1 MSDEETEKQLIPDDE
16 SPDCLKEGQET
27 PESSSGQAEND
38 SESRGQENRI
48 HVSEERIRLE
58 NEAYQK
64 HFLALQQEIEEIRKK
79 FPDTSETSGDEDPV
93 KRLSG
98 EVTELKN
105 GFGELKEL
113 IQKSQEKS
121 AQQINQNQP
130 FQPYQQPIQQVF
142 PQSNP
147 YYPPMF
153 QTSTIMPAP
162 PLPFIH
168 TPSFAPANIV
178 PPVLN
183 GSSFNNQ
190 NGGK

>member
-16 SPDCLKEGQET
+16 SPDCLKEEHGISEL
-27 PESSSGQAEND
+27 SSGQAEND
-38 SESRGQENRI
+38 SEIRGQETRI

-79 FPDTSETSGDEDPV
+79 FPDTSETSGEEDPV

-113 IQKSQEKS
+113 LRKSQEKS
-121 AQQINQNQP
+121 TQQVNQNQP
-130 FQPYQQPIQQVF
+130 FQPYQQPIQQIF
-142 PQSNP
+142 PQPNP

>member
-16 SPDCLKEGQET
+16 SPDCLKEGQEIS
-27 PESSSGQAEND
+27 ESSSEQAEND
-38 SESRGQENRI
+38 SENKKQENSI

-113 IQKSQEKS
+113 LRKSQEKS
-121 AQQINQNQP
+121 TQQINQNQP
-130 FQPYQQPIQQVF
+130 FQPYQQPIQQIF
-142 PQSNP
+142 PQPNP

-183 GSSFNNQ
+183 GSSFNKQ

>member
-1 MSDEETEKQLIPDDE
+1 M
-16 SPDCLKEGQET
+16 
-27 PESSSGQAEND
+27 
-38 SESRGQENRI
+38 
-48 HVSEERIRLE
+48 E

-79 FPDTSETSGDEDPV
+79 FPDSSEEEINDDPV

-121 AQQINQNQP
+121 IQQMNQNQP
-130 FQPYQQPIQQVF
+130 FQPFQHPIQQVF
-142 PQSNP
+142 PQPNP

>member
-38 SESRGQENRI
+38 SENRGQKNRI

-113 IQKSQEKS
+113 LQKSQEKS
-121 AQQINQNQP
+121 TQQVNQNQP
-130 FQPYQQPIQQVF
+130 FQPYQQPIQQIF
-142 PQSNP
+142 PQPNP

>member
-16 SPDCLKEGQET
+16 SPDCLKEEHGISEL
-27 PESSSGQAEND
+27 SSGQAEND
-38 SESRGQENRI
+38 SEIKKQENRI

-79 FPDTSETSGDEDPV
+79 FPDASEAHGDEDPV

-142 PQSNP
+142 PQPNP

>member
-16 SPDCLKEGQET
+16 SPDCLKEGQEIS
-27 PESSSGQAEND
+27 ESSSGQAEND
-38 SESRGQENRI
+38 SENKKQANSI

-64 HFLALQQEIEEIRKK
+64 HFLALQQEIEDIRKK

-113 IQKSQEKS
+113 LRKSQEKS
-121 AQQINQNQP
+121 TQQMNQNQP

-142 PQSNP
+142 PQPNP

>member
-16 SPDCLKEGQET
+16 SPDCLKEEHGIS
-27 PESSSGQAEND
+27 ESSSGQAEND
-38 SESRGQENRI
+38 SESRGQETRI
-48 HVSEERIRLE
+48 HVSEDRIRLE

-121 AQQINQNQP
+121 TQQMNQNQP
-130 FQPYQQPIQQVF
+130 FQPYQHPIQQVF
-142 PQSNP
+142 PQPNP

-168 TPSFAPANIV
+168 TPSFAPANII

>member
-1 MSDEETEKQLIPDDE
+1 MSVYETEKQLIPDDE
-16 SPDCLKEGQET
+16 SENCLKDDYKGNSDSTIQN
-27 PESSSGQAEND
+27 END
-38 SESRGQENRI
+38 FEDKGSENGI

-113 IQKSQEKS
+113 LQKSQEKS
-121 AQQINQNQP
+121 TQQVNQNQP
-130 FQPYQQPIQQVF
+130 FQPYQQPIQQIF
-142 PQSNP
+142 PQPNP

>member
-16 SPDCLKEGQET
+16 SPDCLKEGQEI
-27 PESSSGQAEND
+27 SGSNSNMEEND
-38 SESRGQENRI
+38 SGNRDQENRI
-48 HVSEERIRLE
+48 HVSGERIRLE

-79 FPDTSETSGDEDPV
+79 FPDSSEEEINDDPV

-121 AQQINQNQP
+121 IQQMNQNQP
-130 FQPYQQPIQQVF
+130 FQPFQHPIQQVF
-142 PQSNP
+142 PQPNP

>member
-16 SPDCLKEGQET
+16 SPDCLKEEHGISEL
-27 PESSSGQAEND
+27 SSWQAEND

-48 HVSEERIRLE
+48 QVSEERIRLE

-113 IQKSQEKS
+113 LQKSQEKS
-121 AQQINQNQP
+121 TQQVNQNQP
-130 FQPYQQPIQQVF
+130 FQPYQQPIQQIF
-142 PQSNP
+142 PQPNP